1 MVDLK
6 GWHVDNNPSQVAI
19 HYSNYSN
26 DFLKNEN
33 KKLSKIQNSEYY
45 KKFKFSLFKKKLD
58 LFLDLL

>member
-1 MVDLK
+1 LK
-6 GWHVDNNPSQVAI
+6 GWHVDNNLKQVAV
-19 HYSNYSN
+19 HYFDYSN
-26 DFLKNEN
+26 DLLKNEN